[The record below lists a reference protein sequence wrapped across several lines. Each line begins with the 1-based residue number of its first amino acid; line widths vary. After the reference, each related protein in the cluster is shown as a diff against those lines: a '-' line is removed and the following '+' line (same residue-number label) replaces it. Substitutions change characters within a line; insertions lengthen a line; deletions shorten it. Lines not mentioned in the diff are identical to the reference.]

1 MARAIDPLFD
11 GSERLFRSVSADHVV
26 EGQILPSA
34 VEMPRCSF
42 NREKYAAEPTSV
54 FVALR
59 PRDNGVVALLAGD
72 LPEPVPRQPKQPAT
86 TLVPLEFY
94 VVDQPEE
101 TNTAHAEVRVR
112 PVGSAG
118 SPNYQ
123 VKDKALRL
131 KAQEALA
138 RKLSLLIPPT

>member
-1 MARAIDPLFD
+1 MARAIDPHFD

-34 VEMPRCSF
+34 VEMPQCSF
-42 NREKYAAEPTSV
+42 NRQKYAAEPTSV
-54 FVALR
+54 FVASR
-59 PRDNGVVALLAGD
+59 PRDNGVVALAAGN
-72 LPEPVPRQPKQPAT
+72 LPDPVPRQPKPPET

-94 VVDQPEE
+94 VIDQPEE
-101 TNTAHAEVRVR
+101 TNDAHAEVRVR

-118 SPNYQ
+118 SANYKI
-123 VKDKALRL
+123 KDKALKL

-138 RKLSLLIPPT
+138 RKLTLLIPPT